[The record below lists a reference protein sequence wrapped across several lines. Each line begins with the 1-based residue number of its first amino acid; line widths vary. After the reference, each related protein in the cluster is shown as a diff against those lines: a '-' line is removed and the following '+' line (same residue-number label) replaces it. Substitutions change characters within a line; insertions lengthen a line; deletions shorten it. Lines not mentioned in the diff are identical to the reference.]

1 MTNKGIRQEVFR
13 KALGKCLVAFQ
24 FFQFFQLFFSVS
36 YLVKNL
42 YYYNKTILLHFLSN
56 LKN

>member
-24 FFQFFQLFFSVS
+24 FFQFFQLFFFSVS

-56 LKN
+56 